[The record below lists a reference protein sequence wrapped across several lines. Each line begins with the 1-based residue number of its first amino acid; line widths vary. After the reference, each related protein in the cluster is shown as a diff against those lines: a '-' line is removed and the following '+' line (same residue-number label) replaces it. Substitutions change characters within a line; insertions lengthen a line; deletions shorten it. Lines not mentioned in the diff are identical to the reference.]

1 MHGQSLVASKQC
13 FAGSDSLSSSIGW
26 LNRRLRLIRRGRAAR
41 KVAET
46 NESACF
52 GEIRNV
58 NGSSVRLRCR
68 VDLEPDF

>member
-41 KVAET
+41 KVAKT

-58 NGSSVRLRCR
+58 NGSSVRLSMSR
-68 VDLEPDF
+68 